1 MELDSD
7 GTKAVIVKQELRE
20 EVEFEE
26 EKDKDIYYSVT
37 TAIGKLIQGYSNLA
51 IVKGQ
56 PGIGKS
62 FNIRRI
68 LKEQSAEFVELS
80 GEHTAAYLYRTLYEN
95 NGQIIWFKDLSK
107 LLSDV
112 RSLNLLKAANETEQI
127 RKVTKSNY
135 SSKQVD
141 LPNAFIWT
149 GKMIFDYNTLAGVS
163 KKTREDFDAL
173 VSRGSYVEL
182 VFSKEDIIKEMYA
195 IANTGWK
202 KEVTKHLIENYKY
215 NGKNPLNLRTQQ
227 HAFSTY
233 LYAEEKE
240 LNWKEELLRD
250 MVNETKD
257 QMEIYKLIGNNAVK
271 LPELKKL
278 LVLSEVVGSLSTA
291 RRKVK
296 DMIEMGEL
304 VLTYISA
311 REYAVSLPP
320 K

>member
-1 MELDSD
+1 MELDY
-7 GTKAVIVKQELRE
+7 
-20 EVEFEE
+20 EE
-26 EKDKDIYYSVT
+26 EKVVPIKQKLRKEFKSEPRIEEDIYYPVK
-37 TAIGKLIQGYSNLA
+37 TAIGKLVKGYSHLA

-62 FNIRRI
+62 FNIRKI
-68 LKEQSAEFVELS
+68 LKTEEAAFIELS

-112 RSLNLLKAANETEQI
+112 RSLNLLKAANETEQVRLI
-127 RKVTKSNY
+127 TKSNY

-141 LPNAFIWT
+141 LPNKFIWT
-149 GKMIFDYNTLAGVS
+149 GKMVFDYNTLAGVT
-163 KKTREDFDAL
+163 KKTKEDFNAL
-173 VSRGSYVEL
+173 ISRGSYVEL
-182 VFSKEDIIKEMYA
+182 VFSKEDVIKEMYK
-195 IANTGWK
+195 IADTDWK
-202 KEVTKHLIENYKY
+202 KEVTKHIIRNYKY
-215 NGKNPLNLRTQQ
+215 NGKNPFNLRTQQ

-233 LYAEEKE
+233 LYSEENE

-304 VLTYISA
+304 ILIAVSA
-311 REYAVSLPP
+311 REYVISLPP